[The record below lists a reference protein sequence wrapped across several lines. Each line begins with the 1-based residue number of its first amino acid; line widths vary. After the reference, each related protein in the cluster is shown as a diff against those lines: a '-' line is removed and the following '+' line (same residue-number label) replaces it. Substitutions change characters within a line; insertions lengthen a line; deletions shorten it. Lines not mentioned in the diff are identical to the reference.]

1 MSNTNTNANTNTTT
15 GTMTKVTV
23 INWNDICQPGVYAD
37 TEYPR
42 YYRVPADGLTQ
53 NGNPVIQCNNFTVA
67 MISTNP
73 TTPHGEIQKIC
84 TTNGLPVAK

>member
-1 MSNTNTNANTNTTT
+1 MNNTNTTT
-15 GTMTKVTV
+15 SAGTMNKITM
-23 INWNDICQPGVYAD
+23 INWNKISEPGIYAD

-42 YYRVPADGLTQ
+42 YYRVTKDCLTQ
-53 NGNPVIQCNNFTVA
+53 NGNPGIQCNEFTVA
-67 MISTNP
+67 KISTNP